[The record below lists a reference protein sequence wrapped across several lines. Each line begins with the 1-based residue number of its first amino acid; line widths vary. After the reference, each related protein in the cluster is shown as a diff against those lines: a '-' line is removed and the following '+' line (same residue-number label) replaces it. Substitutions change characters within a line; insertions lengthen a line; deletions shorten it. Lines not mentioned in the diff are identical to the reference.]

1 YANLGTDV
9 TVLEGEKEILGTFE
23 KSMTSVVKKR
33 LKKNGVTTITSAMA
47 KGVEEKDDGVTVT
60 YEADGKEETV
70 EADYVIVT
78 VGRKPK
84 TEELRLEQVK
94 IEVEDHGLI
103 KVDEQ
108 SRTNVKN
115 IYAIGDIV
123 AGLPL
128 AHKASYEGKVTA
140 EAISGKK
147 TAVDYL
153 GMPSV

>member
-1 YANLGTDV
+1 
-9 TVLEGEKEILGTFE
+9 
-23 KSMTSVVKKR
+23 MTCVVNKR
-33 LKKNGVTTITSAMA
+33 LNKNVENTVTSKIA
-47 KGVEEKDDGVTVT
+47 KGVKEKDDGVTVT

-70 EADYVIVT
+70 EADYVLVT
-78 VGRKPK
+78 VGRKTN
-84 TEELRLEQVK
+84 TEELGLEQVG
-94 IEVEDHGLI
+94 IEVDNHGLI

-128 AHKASYEGKVTA
+128 AHKASYEGKVAA

-153 GMPSV
+153 GMPSVVFSDPE